1 MGATM
6 VETLVSDIPDDLQE
20 SILQVLD
27 RACEL
32 ERTLATAESCTGG
45 LVASLF
51 TDVEGSSHAFE
62 RGYVVYTNA
71 AKTDMLGVPEDML
84 ETHGAV
90 SKPVAIAMAEGA
102 LARSRAHAAFS
113 TTGFAGPGGDDAEEG
128 LVHFACAIRDRE
140 TLHREE
146 HFGPLGRGG
155 VRVACVRVAAEM
167 FKESLQ

>member
-20 SILQVLD
+20 SILQVLH

-32 ERTLATAESCTGG
+32 ERTFATAESCTGG

-51 TDVEGSSHAFE
+51 TDVDGCSHAFE

-128 LVHFACAIRDRE
+128 LVHFACAITDRE
-140 TLHREE
+140 TLHCEE